1 MKKNKLLPLF
11 LLTVVVVVIAIVTA
25 RKQAPTV
32 EREHTSLFPDLKT
45 TINELNEL
53 SVQQG
58 SKTLT
63 LVNESGAWKI
73 READNHPALF
83 SRIKQVAIAVSELR
97 VLEEKTK
104 DPQQYAMLGVEDPTA
119 DKAASRLLTL
129 KGKAG
134 KQLAALI
141 VGKNRI
147 SRAAAGNQGLYVRL
161 PGQDQALLVAGDL
174 DIGVATADWVDK
186 NLVNIAADRIR
197 QVDIVRGDTRLSL
210 RRDKADANLVPD
222 QVPAG
227 KRARS
232 DYVAERMAG
241 ILDNITLDDV
251 KAAAK
256 VAFPADAVTTT
267 VRTSDGLSAVITS
280 AAIDSKDYA
289 KFTFQYTAP
298 AQPEAAAVPVPE
310 TKPVAGQPAQPP
322 ADGTKQAEKPA
333 APKLDVAKEV
343 ADLNAKTAGWVYQ
356 IPSYKFDTFTRKL
369 DDLTED
375 LPKAEPAK
383 KETNK

>member
-1 MKKNKLLPLF
+1 MKKNRLLPLF

-25 RKQAPTV
+25 RKQTPTV
-32 EREHTSLFPDLKT
+32 EQEHALLFPELKT
-45 TINELNEL
+45 TINDLNEL

-63 LVNESGAWKI
+63 LDNEAGTWKV
-73 READNHPALF
+73 READGHPALF
-83 SRIKQVAIAVSELR
+83 SKIKQAAIAVSELR

-104 DPQQYAMLGVEDPTA
+104 DPQQYATLGVEDPAA
-119 DKAASRLLTL
+119 DKAESRLLTL
-129 KGKAG
+129 KDKSG

-161 PGQDQALLVAGDL
+161 PGQAQALLVAGDL
-174 DIGVATADWVDK
+174 DVGVAAADWMDK
-186 NLVNIAADRIR
+186 NLVNIAAERIR
-197 QVDIVRGDTRLSL
+197 QIDIAHGDTRLSL

-222 QVPAG
+222 PIPAG

-256 VAFPADAVTTT
+256 VEFPADAVTTT
-267 VRTSDGLSAVITS
+267 VRTNDGLTAVITS

-289 KFTFQYTAP
+289 RFTFQYTAS
-298 AQPEAAAVPVPE
+298 AQPEAATAPAPE
-310 TKPVAGQPAQPP
+310 TKPAAAQPAQAP
-322 ADGTKQAEKPA
+322 AEGAKKEEQPA
-333 APKLDVAKEV
+333 APKRDVAREV

-369 DDLTED
+369 DDLIED
-375 LPKAEPAK
+375 LPKEEPARKATK
-383 KETNK
+383 K